1 MNDRPDQ
8 ADPADPFRLVHRL
21 RVRWA
26 EADIQGVVFNPH
38 YLAYVDVAITEYWR
52 ALANG
57 DRAWLDETWARFYL
71 VKSTLEYR
79 APARFDDELD
89 VAARA
94 TRLGR
99 SSLHVA
105 FEVRRDG
112 VRLVDGGGVYV
123 YTIDGGAA
131 AMPADLRARI
141 LAYERTPPQ
150 TS

>member
-1 MNDRPDQ
+1 M
-8 ADPADPFRLVHRL
+8 VHRL

-38 YLAYVDVAITEYWR
+38 YLAYADVAITEYWR
-52 ALANG
+52 ALSGG
-57 DRAWLDETWARFYL
+57 DRAWLDETWSRFYL
-71 VKSTLEYR
+71 VKSTLDYR

-99 SSLHVA
+99 SSLEIA

-112 VRLVDGGGVYV
+112 TRLVDGSGIYV
-123 YTIDGGAA
+123 HTIDGAPV
-131 AMPADLRARI
+131 AMSADLRARI
-141 LAYERTPPQ
+141 LAYERTPPLA
-150 TS
+150 S